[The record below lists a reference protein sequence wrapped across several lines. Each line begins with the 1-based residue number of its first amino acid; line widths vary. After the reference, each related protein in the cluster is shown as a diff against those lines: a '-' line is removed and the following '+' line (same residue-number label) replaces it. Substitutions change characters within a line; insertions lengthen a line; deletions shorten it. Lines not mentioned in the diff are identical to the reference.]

1 MNLKHITAILVL
13 TGMLFSGNTLA
24 DDLSDV
30 MKVIQQYGDL
40 ENDLAAQAK
49 LMRSDRVY
57 ISGGVR
63 QTDEAKNMANQI
75 TGRQAGE
82 SLNGG
87 KTTFVTMIED
97 PEVSIYGNTAVASFV
112 RWWQVYPHG
121 KPSNLSSPT
130 WVSGFSQRKIKMAHR
145 TYAYLGRRRELM
157 WHHRYVRCQR
167 LEGFLFV

>member
-13 TGMLFSGNTLA
+13 TGLLFSSNTLA

-57 ISGGVR
+57 ISGGAR

-112 RWWQVYPHG
+112 RWWQVYPHR
-121 KPSNLSSPT
+121 KPSNLSPPT
-130 WVSGFSQRKIKMAHR
+130 WVTLVLVKEKSKWLIAHTHISGV
-145 TYAYLGRRRELM
+145 G
-157 WHHRYVRCQR
+157 
-167 LEGFLFV
+167 GN

>member
-57 ISGGVR
+57 ISGGVVKLTKR
-63 QTDEAKNMANQI
+63 RIWPIK
-75 TGRQAGE
+75 
-82 SLNGG
+82 SL
-87 KTTFVTMIED
+87 
-97 PEVSIYGNTAVASFV
+97 AVRLAS
-112 RWWQVYPHG
+112 
-121 KPSNLSSPT
+121 L
-130 WVSGFSQRKIKMAHR
+130 
-145 TYAYLGRRRELM
+145 
-157 WHHRYVRCQR
+157 
-167 LEGFLFV
+167 

>member
-63 QTDEAKNMANQI
+63 Q
-75 TGRQAGE
+75 AGE

-97 PEVSIYGNTAVASFV
+97 PEVSIYGKTAVASFV

-130 WVSGFSQRKIKMAHR
+130 WVTLVLVKEKSKWLIAHTHISGV
-145 TYAYLGRRRELM
+145 G
-157 WHHRYVRCQR
+157 
-167 LEGFLFV
+167 GN